1 MDKLMVQAVA
11 GAGKTTFLLEQLN
24 LKDNV
29 ALITYTEN
37 NQEQLKENI
46 IKKFGYYP
54 SNIHVFGLFEF
65 LYSFCYR
72 PLQNKHPI
80 NGICFEHPPY
90 YSRGFHPQDGRIYSN
105 QISRLLLVE
114 KIHYHSRIERFFS
127 HFYIDE
133 VQDIAADDFD
143 WLMSLKNLNIPV
155 TLVGD
160 FHQATFVSSRRGNKG
175 KGTYSNFENYK
186 SQFEKNGFYFEEN
199 KLIASHRCS
208 KSVSQFIKNKLDIRM
223 ESHRDDET
231 NIKLLTDSDSIKEV
245 LENDRIIKLFYQ
257 NSKKYSIRAD
267 NWGNVKGLGFQ
278 DVCVILNPTT
288 YKKFPEQLNEL
299 ATTTLSKFYVACT
312 RTKGNLYFIEESKI
326 PSAFKKPQ
334 IVKK

>member
-24 LKDNV
+24 LEDNV

-37 NQEQLKENI
+37 NQEQLKDNI

-54 SNIHVFGLFEF
+54 TNIHVFGLFEF

-72 PLQNKHPI
+72 PLQNKYPI
-80 NGICFEHPPY
+80 NGICFDHPPLFL
-90 YSRGFHPQDGRIYSN
+90 RGFHLQDGRIYSN
-105 QISRLLLVE
+105 QISRFLLME
-114 KIHYHSRIERFFS
+114 KIDYLSRIERFFN
-127 HFYIDE
+127 HFYVDE

-143 WLMSLKNLNIPV
+143 WLMSLKTLNIPV

-160 FHQATFVSSRRGNKG
+160 FYQATFVSSRRGNKG
-175 KGTYSNFENYK
+175 KGTYSNFESYK
-186 SQFEKNGFYFEEN
+186 SQFEKNGFHFEES

-208 KSVSQFIKNKLDIRM
+208 KSVSQFINENLNIRM

-231 NIKLLTDSDSIKEV
+231 SIELLTNPDSIKEV
-245 LENDRIIKLFYQ
+245 LGNDSIIKLFYQ
-257 NSKKYSIRAD
+257 NSKKYSMRAD

-278 DVCVILNPTT
+278 DVCVILNPST
-288 YKKFPEQLNEL
+288 YKKFPSKLYEL
-299 ATTTLSKFYVACT
+299 APTTLSKFYVACT
-312 RTKGNLYFIEESKI
+312 RTKGNLLFIEEKKI
-326 PSAFKKPQ
+326 PSTFKK
-334 IVKK
+334 